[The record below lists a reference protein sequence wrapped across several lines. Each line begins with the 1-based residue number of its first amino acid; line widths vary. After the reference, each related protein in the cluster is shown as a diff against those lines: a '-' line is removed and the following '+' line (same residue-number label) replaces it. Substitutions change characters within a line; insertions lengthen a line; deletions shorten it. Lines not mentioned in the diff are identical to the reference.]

1 MCLPA
6 RKRASGESQAKNFF
20 TKRCVSGTLAIVTEP
35 NDLVIVEADGSVRVP
50 GRGADRRLRDR
61 AGRYRLVADAAGLLV
76 LRSEEIGL
84 GPRVLMAG
92 EIISRTSVLEL
103 LNVIATAG
111 WRGEMHVFAADAHRV
126 LAIDHGALKFAT
138 STHPD
143 DRLGQVLYRNG
154 ILSKSEL
161 DDILEEVGPE
171 RRFGQLVVE
180 RGAISQDVL
189 FQQLQ
194 KQVEQIFYGSL
205 LIREGHYVFVQP
217 DDSAEPP
224 VHAVHVPVQ
233 GLLMEGVQ
241 RIDEMALFR
250 ERIPH
255 DELVPEIQPRVSIHS
270 LDETG
275 QTVLAWADG
284 NRTIEDIARE
294 TGLGQFLTVKSLYG
308 LMQQNLVVLRPK
320 KSFDADAVKRLVS
333 QFNDILRDIFMAV
346 ATYGGMDQTRNT
358 LEAWIVGSGYGS
370 VFGEH
375 IEEDG
380 SLEPDFVAHAISQI
394 RVENPMEGLHQALHE
409 LSAFALF
416 AATTSLPRDQ
426 ELALSRDVNTRLK
439 RIRL

>member
-1 MCLPA
+1 
-6 RKRASGESQAKNFF
+6 
-20 TKRCVSGTLAIVTEP
+20 
-35 NDLVIVEADGSVRVP
+35 
-50 GRGADRRLRDR
+50 
-61 AGRYRLVADAAGLLV
+61 
-76 LRSEEIGL
+76 
-84 GPRVLMAG
+84 MAG
-92 EIISRTSVLEL
+92 EIISRTSMLEL

-111 WRGEMHVFAADAHRV
+111 WRGEMHVFASDAHRV

-255 DELVPEIQPRVSIHS
+255 DELVPEIQPRVSAHS
-270 LDETG
+270 LDETA

-294 TGLGQFLTVKSLYG
+294 TGLGQFLTVKALYG

-320 KSFDADAVKRLVS
+320 KAFDGGAVRRLVS

-358 LEAWIVGSGYGS
+358 LEAWIVGSGYGT

-380 SLEPDFVAHAISQI
+380 SLDPDFVAHAISQI

-439 RIRL
+439 RIRM

>member
-1 MCLPA
+1 MA
-6 RKRASGESQAKNFF
+6 
-20 TKRCVSGTLAIVTEP
+20 EP

-61 AGRYRLVADAAGLLV
+61 AGRYRLVVDAAGLV
-76 LRSEEIGL
+76 ILRGDRDPA
-84 GPRVLMAG
+84 GQAPRVLMAG

-111 WRGEMHVFAADAHRV
+111 WRGEMHVFAPDAHRV
-126 LAIDHGALKFAT
+126 LAVDHGALKYAT

-154 ILSKSEL
+154 ILTKSQL
-161 DDILEEVGPE
+161 DTILAEVDPE

-180 RGAISQDVL
+180 KGAISQDLL
-189 FQQLQ
+189 FIQLQ
-194 KQVEQIFYGSL
+194 KQVEQIFFGSL

-217 DDSAEPP
+217 ADSAEPP

-233 GLLMEGVQ
+233 ALLMEGVQ

-255 DELVPEIQPRVSIHS
+255 DELVPEFQARTSAQS
-270 LDETG
+270 LDATA
-275 QTVLAWADG
+275 QTVLAWSDG

-294 TGLGQFLTVKSLYG
+294 AGLGQFLTVKALYG
-308 LMQQNLVVLRPK
+308 LMQQGLVVLRAK
-320 KSFDADAVKRLVS
+320 KSFDASGVRRAVA
-333 QFNDILRDIFMAV
+333 QFNEILRDVFMAV

-358 LEAWIVGSGYGS
+358 LEAWIVGSGYGTI
-370 VFGEH
+370 FGEH

-380 SLEPDFVAHAISQI
+380 SLDAEVVARAISQI
-394 RVENPMEGLHQALHE
+394 KVENPMEGLHQALHE